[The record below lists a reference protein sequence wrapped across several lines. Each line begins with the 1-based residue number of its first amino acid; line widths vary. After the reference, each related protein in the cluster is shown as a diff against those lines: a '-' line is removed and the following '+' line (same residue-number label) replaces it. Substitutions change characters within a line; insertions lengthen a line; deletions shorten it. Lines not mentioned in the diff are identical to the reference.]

1 MQWLALFLSTISRYF
16 VCLSADAQT
25 PFTHT
30 LLPKKYH
37 WRRRKKLWKST
48 ASRIY
53 SVWKLLETQTDKL
66 IILHI
71 FESTF
76 MHWQRPT
83 TECCCYI
90 PLSLSRLLT
99 TVQHPRRLAPSP
111 AALLLTTFTKFLS
124 KSESCLRKSAI
135 WWCLL
140 LRTTRTT
147 GSMRRTTSRPE
158 PGRVLAGLDK
168 AELHFLSQSAVR

>member
-48 ASRIY
+48 TSRIY

-71 FESTF
+71 FESSF

-83 TECCCYI
+83 TECCCCI

-99 TVQHPRRLAPSP
+99 TVQHPRRLAP
-111 AALLLTTFTKFLS
+111 AALLLTNVHKVPLEEQRELFAKVSHMMVFVVEDNS
-124 KSESCLRKSAI
+124 DDRQHEEDNKSTWARP
-135 WWCLL
+135 
-140 LRTTRTT
+140 RTGRTW
-147 GSMRRTTSRPE
+147 
-158 PGRVLAGLDK
+158 
-168 AELHFLSQSAVR
+168 